1 MVKSLP
7 GARLSTLTGTATPGQ
22 SWGWMQ
28 LVALPLQQP
37 YTRAC
42 FCGKATTFYLLMLP
56 IVFAK
61 EVKNN
66 NVRSYFLPNHRS
78 AAVLLHHQLHAH
90 TQLCK
95 SSSRDCTNQPRAS
108 GLEMPGLRSTS
119 PEVNGYTDGKHRY
132 GKQNNGEKIKNP
144 GAKSSTSSLILR
156 TLLTNEAS
164 FSG

>member
-1 MVKSLP
+1 MKSLT
-7 GARLSTLTGTATPGQ
+7 GARLSTLTRTAIMGQ
-22 SWGWMQ
+22 SWGWMKL
-28 LVALPLQQP
+28 LVLLLQQP

-56 IVFAK
+56 IAFAK
-61 EVKNN
+61 KVKNN

-78 AAVLLHHQLHAH
+78 AVVLLHHQLHAH

-119 PEVNGYTDGKHRY
+119 AEMNGYTDGKHRY
-132 GKQNNGEKIKNP
+132 GKQNNGEKIK
-144 GAKSSTSSLILR
+144 KSQGKVLHVISYTSYP
-156 TLLTNEAS
+156 AQQ
-164 FSG
+164 